1 VIASLVIYQ
10 ISSHSQ
16 WDDHMKTS
24 ILPYMMK
31 TPDLPNAASS
41 TALPP
46 SYETPIGKELLEM
59 LRGKMVNLRSST
71 DRLAGF
77 IGPVEDITN
86 AVTSSQALIDRL
98 NVNGL

>member
-1 VIASLVIYQ
+1 
-10 ISSHSQ
+10 
-16 WDDHMKTS
+16 MKTG
-24 ILPYMMK
+24 ILPYMVK
-31 TPDLPNAASS
+31 SPDLPDGASS

-59 LRGKMVNLRSST
+59 LQGRMLNLRGST

-77 IGPVEDITN
+77 IGPVDEIAN

-98 NVNGL
+98 ALR

>member
-1 VIASLVIYQ
+1 
-10 ISSHSQ
+10 
-16 WDDHMKTS
+16 MKTS

-59 LRGKMVNLRSST
+59 LQGRMVNLRSST
-71 DRLAGF
+71 DRLVEF
-77 IGPVEDITN
+77 IGPVGEITN
-86 AVTSSQALIDRL
+86 AVASSQALIDRL